1 MNKGAVW
8 GYRCAGLV
16 TTALVLNLI
25 AHINRLHGL
34 DRLLMYLFVER
45 RSRMRGST

>member
-1 MNKGAVW
+1 MNKGPV
-8 GYRCAGLV
+8 V

-34 DRLLMYLFVER
+34 DRLLMYCICRAAITNAKQYVILDE
-45 RSRMRGST
+45 